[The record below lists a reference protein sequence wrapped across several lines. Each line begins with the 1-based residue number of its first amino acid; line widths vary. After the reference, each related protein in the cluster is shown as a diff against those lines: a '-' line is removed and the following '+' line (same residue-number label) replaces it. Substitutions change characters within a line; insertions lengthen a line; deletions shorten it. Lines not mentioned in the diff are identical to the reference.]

1 MVRIW
6 APQRFAVGTRVAN
19 PLEGRTGHIDAYDAD
34 TGVYSLLFHD
44 GHREECD
51 EASAEKFVIKTPPTA
66 SDTAAASSS
75 SSSDAVGDGGS
86 TEDPYKLIGAEIPK
100 TATSYNDQKIV
111 LLGYVSSYFDD
122 VKKYRVGFS
131 DGTVQELSVEDAK
144 NQVEAH
150 LKAQAAAKEQENSEK
165 KKRKKRENEDEHG
178 DKPKKKYKKHVAEH
192 ETESNKEK
200 DNGGGH
206 EEEVQLNCMKYPSRT
221 AAYTIIRKVLCVI
234 LAQNAIKKMRTE
246 KQIAVLNN
254 EDIKPKRALENFAE
268 AGGLTCLQKVLVI
281 WMRNPQT
288 HPGVLLILK
297 VLATLPGVTSDLVLQ
312 SNIGRTLRGIAN
324 ACQTMGHVD
333 QVLGDLAEW
342 IIRSWKR
349 NVIQK
354 GLNMSTKDMIKEN
367 SSELLRSASVPL
379 LYVPPPPTSEKHMT
393 EKQVMTNHLRRLL
406 TATVTEKDAEE
417 DDEEEEIILPRFNS
431 LGSEDARRPRRQAIL
446 IDSLASRINREHDEG
461 LKIHQQRLEAE
472 AKAQAEA
479 ATAGGGGEAGESGAT
494 AGGIVPGTI
503 LGRAKSIWDADG
515 KDEVAIGRLKF
526 GRPQILQFNR
536 NIAVVNL
543 MATARTRIFAKQQ
556 TMGLGDDNGGLDND
570 DEDDVPI
577 AELPLPNKTAA
588 PKKSIL
594 KTSDEEVIP
603 ASQVK
608 WA

>member
-1 MVRIW
+1 MVRIRT
-6 APQRFAVGTRVAN
+6 PQRFAVGTRVAN
-19 PLEGRTGHIDAYDAD
+19 PLEGRTGQIDAYDAD
-34 TGVYSLLFHD
+34 TGLYSLLFHD
-44 GHREECD
+44 GHREERE
-51 EASAEKFVIKTPPTA
+51 EASAEKFVIKTPSAPA
-66 SDTAAASSS
+66 QRLRSSS
-75 SSSDAVGDGGS
+75 SGGNNPVGGTGDGS
-86 TEDPYKLIGAEIPK
+86 AEDPYKLIGAEIPK
-100 TATSYNDQKIV
+100 TATSYDNQKIV

-122 VKKYRVGFS
+122 AKKYRVGFS
-131 DGTVQELSVEDAK
+131 DGTVQELSAEDAK
-144 NQVEAH
+144 AQVEAH
-150 LKAQAAAKEQENSEK
+150 LKTQAAAKEQENGGK
-165 KKRKKRENEDEHG
+165 KKRKKRENEDG
-178 DKPKKKYKKHVAEH
+178 DKSKKKHKHKKHAEQ
-192 ETESNKEK
+192 ETENNKDK
-200 DNGGGH
+200 DRDGDQ

-221 AAYTIIRKVLCVI
+221 AAYTIVRKVLCVI

-254 EDIKPKRALENFAE
+254 EDIK
-268 AGGLTCLQKVLVI
+268 
-281 WMRNPQT
+281 
-288 HPGVLLILK
+288 

-312 SNIGRTLRGIAN
+312 SNIGRTLRGITN
-324 ACQTMGHVD
+324 ACQTMDHVD

-354 GLNMSTKDMIKEN
+354 GLNMSTKDMIKDN

-393 EKQVMTNHLRRLL
+393 EKQAMTNHLRRLL
-406 TATVTEKDAEE
+406 TTTIAEKDAE
-417 DDEEEEIILPRFNS
+417 DEEEEEIIILPRFNS

-479 ATAGGGGEAGESGAT
+479 AATTGAAGESGAT
-494 AGGIVPGTI
+494 AGGSVAHII
-503 LGRAKSIWDADG
+503 LDRAKSIWDADG

-543 MATARTRIFAKQQ
+543 LATARTRIFAKQQ
-556 TMGLGDDNGGLDND
+556 TIGLGDDNGGLDND
-570 DEDDVPI
+570 EDDVP
-577 AELPLPNKTAA
+577 AVELPPPNKTAA

-608 WA
+608 WT

>member
-1 MVRIW
+1 MVRIRT
-6 APQRFAVGTRVAN
+6 PQRFAVGTRVAN
-19 PLEGRTGHIDAYDAD
+19 PLEGRTGQIDAYDAD
-34 TGVYSLLFHD
+34 TGLYSLLFHD
-44 GHREECD
+44 GHREEHE
-51 EASAEKFVIKTPPTA
+51 EASAEKFVIKTPSAPA
-66 SDTAAASSS
+66 QRLRSSS
-75 SSSDAVGDGGS
+75 SGGNNPVGGTGDGS
-86 TEDPYKLIGAEIPK
+86 AEDPYKLIGAEIPK
-100 TATSYNDQKIV
+100 TATSYDNQKIV

-122 VKKYRVGFS
+122 AKKYRVGFS
-131 DGTVQELSVEDAK
+131 DGTVQELSAEDAK
-144 NQVEAH
+144 AQVEAH
-150 LKAQAAAKEQENSEK
+150 LKTQAAAKEQENGEK
-165 KKRKKRENEDEHG
+165 KKRKKRENEDG
-178 DKPKKKYKKHVAEH
+178 DKSKKKHKHKKHAEQ
-192 ETESNKEK
+192 ETENNKDK
-200 DNGGGH
+200 DRDGDQ

-221 AAYTIIRKVLCVI
+221 AAYTIVRKVLCVI

-254 EDIKPKRALENFAE
+254 EDIKPKRALESFAE

-312 SNIGRTLRGIAN
+312 SNIGRTLRGITN
-324 ACQTMGHVD
+324 ACQTMDHVD

-354 GLNMSTKDMIKEN
+354 GLNMSTKDMIKDN

-393 EKQVMTNHLRRLL
+393 EKQAMTNHLRRLL
-406 TATVTEKDAEE
+406 TTTIAEKDAE
-417 DDEEEEIILPRFNS
+417 DEEEEEIIILPRFNS

-479 ATAGGGGEAGESGAT
+479 AATTGAAGESGAT
-494 AGGIVPGTI
+494 AGGSVAHII
-503 LGRAKSIWDADG
+503 LDRAKSIWDADG

-543 MATARTRIFAKQQ
+543 LATARTRIFAKQQ
-556 TMGLGDDNGGLDND
+556 TIGLGDDNGGLDND
-570 DEDDVPI
+570 EDDVP
-577 AELPLPNKTAA
+577 AVELPPPNKTAA

-608 WA
+608 WT